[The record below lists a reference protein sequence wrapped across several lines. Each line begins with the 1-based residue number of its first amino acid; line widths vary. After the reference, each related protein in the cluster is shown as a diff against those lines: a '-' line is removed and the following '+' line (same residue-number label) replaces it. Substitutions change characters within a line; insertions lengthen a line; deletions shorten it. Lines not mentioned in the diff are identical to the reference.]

1 MKPPRTPLTELEQAI
16 AKKLCSAR
24 FPAGTASKR
33 FALNLGDGYIKDL
46 SWRGRKFMAY
56 IAHRFRRQ
64 YTLTPDEQAWVNRW
78 KDYEEPAEEGGKCPS
93 SLRRLLEKEGER

>member
-1 MKPPRTPLTELEQAI
+1 MFYGRRWYANDLAQPHTM
-16 AKKLCSAR
+16 
-24 FPAGTASKR
+24 
-33 FALNLGDGYIKDL
+33 GYIKDL

-78 KDYEEPAEEGGKCPS
+78 KDYEEPAEEGGKCQS